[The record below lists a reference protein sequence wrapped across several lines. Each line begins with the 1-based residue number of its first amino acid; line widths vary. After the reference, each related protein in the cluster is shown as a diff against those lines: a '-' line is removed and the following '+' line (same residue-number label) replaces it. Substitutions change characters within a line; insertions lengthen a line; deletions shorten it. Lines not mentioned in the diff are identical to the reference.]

1 MKSEILIDVGTVMAD
16 EPPQRMAA
24 QLYVPKRLQDPPTV
38 LFCVPGGGHNHRYF
52 DLVIPGEAG
61 APDDITFSFARRMV
75 EQGFIV
81 VLFDPLATGASS
93 RPEAGYDLHP
103 DVLAEATARAVAEL
117 QQRLRDGTATPDLP
131 ALPDLVSI
139 GVGHSLGALTIL
151 FQQDRTRS
159 HRAIALLG
167 FATRGSPE
175 NLPAED
181 SHLANNPSLARAEL
195 SALTRKRFPETPY
208 PFIKT
213 GGRGA
218 QIYGGGAEKRVM
230 AVMRQI
236 PDNLLAA
243 SGMFA
248 VIPGS
253 TAPEAARVEVPV
265 LIVVGDKD
273 MTGPVDELAPPFAR
287 SPKVEVV
294 ELPDTG
300 HSHFAFGSIDRL
312 IDRFAAW
319 ARAQAGA

>member
-1 MKSEILIDVGTVMAD
+1 MKTEILIDVGTVMPD
-16 EPPQRMAA
+16 EAPQRMAA
-24 QLYVPKRLQDPPTV
+24 QLYLPEELHRPPVV

-52 DLVIPGEAG
+52 DLVIPGDDG
-61 APDDITFSFARRMV
+61 APHDITFSFARRMA
-75 EQGFIV
+75 ELGFIV
-81 VLFDPLATGASS
+81 VIFDPLATGASS
-93 RPEAGYDLHP
+93 RPVAGYELHP
-103 DVLAEATARAVAEL
+103 DVLAEATARAVGEL
-117 QQRLRDGTATPDLP
+117 QKRFHEGTVSPDLP
-131 ALPDLVSI
+131 ALPEFTSI

-151 FQQDRTRS
+151 LQQDRTAS
-159 HRAIALLG
+159 HHAIALLG

-181 SHLANNPSLARAEL
+181 KHLANNPAAARAEL

-273 MTGPVDELAPPFAR
+273 MTGPVEELAPPFAR

-312 IDRFAAW
+312 IEQVAAW
-319 ARAQAGA
+319 AKAQTG

>member
-1 MKSEILIDVGTVMAD
+1 MKSELLIDVGIVMPD
-16 EPPQRMAA
+16 EAPQRMAA
-24 QLYVPKRLQDPPTV
+24 HLFLPGELQRPAVV

-52 DLVIPGEAG
+52 DLVIPGEDG
-61 APDDITFSFARRMV
+61 APHDITFSFARRMA
-75 EQGFIV
+75 ERGFV
-81 VLFDPLATGASS
+81 VVIFDPLATGAST

-103 DVLAEATARAVAEL
+103 DILAEATGRAIAEL
-117 QQRLRDGTATPDLP
+117 QKRFHAGTVSPDLP
-131 ALPDLVSI
+131 ALPDFVSI

-151 FQQDRTRS
+151 LQQDRTGS

-181 SHLANNPSLARAEL
+181 QHLAHNPERARAEL
-195 SALTRKRFPETPY
+195 SDLTRKRFPETPY

-253 TAPEAARVEVPV
+253 AAPEAARVEVPV

-300 HSHFAFGSIDRL
+300 HSHFAFASIDQL
-312 IDRFAAW
+312 IDQVATW
-319 ARAQAGA
+319 ARAQAG